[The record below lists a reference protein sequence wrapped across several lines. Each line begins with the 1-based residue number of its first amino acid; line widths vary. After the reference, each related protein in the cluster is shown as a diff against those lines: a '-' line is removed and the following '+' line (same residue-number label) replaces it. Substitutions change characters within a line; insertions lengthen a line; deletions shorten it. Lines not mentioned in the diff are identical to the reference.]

1 MRTATTLTLAAI
13 LAFFA
18 GGALWSAGDVETGL
32 ADAEGLMTA
41 LRHDEV
47 ADTHATLA
55 EALDGWGL
63 PVVAAR
69 QRADLDRQIAAARYW
84 RGEFGSL
91 TPLRDDTGALIESD
105 VDLLFIKAN
114 AAYRRADASESRAGL
129 IAGLDE
135 ALRQYADVLR
145 AAPGHV
151 DAAYNYEFV
160 ARRRA
165 IESAGNPDMPLRRD
179 DDDGHGHSH
188 GAAPAG
194 DLPGGLT
201 IHGLPGGPPA
211 GTDMRQF
218 QMVIPMSPD
227 ERRAVPERSGE
238 GERPKKKG

>member
-1 MRTATTLTLAAI
+1 MRTATTLTLAAVI
-13 LAFFA
+13 TFFA
-18 GGALWSAGDVETGL
+18 AGALWSAGEVETGL
-32 ADAEGLMTA
+32 ADAGRSMTA

-47 ADTHATLA
+47 VETHAALA
-55 EALDGWGL
+55 ESLGGWGL

-69 QRADLDRQIAAARYW
+69 QRADLERQVASARYW
-84 RGEFGSL
+84 RGEYGTL
-91 TPLRDDTGALIESD
+91 TPLRDDTGALVETD
-105 VDLLFIKAN
+105 VDLLFLKAN

-145 AAPGHV
+145 AAPDHI

-165 IESAGNPDMPLRRD
+165 IESAGNLNLPLRR

-188 GAAPAG
+188 GEAPVG

-201 IHGLPGGPPA
+201 IHGRPGGPPA